1 MEVINMGNVLKFVE
15 EVKGMLDNSETEDGV
30 AKQYSG
36 IVDKDIASGKYN
48 AWKNY
53 VHNMDRSAKQ
63 VIGAFMLSVC
73 NYFKQSE
80 GYETISCIGNTA
92 DVKAKLEALSEFVGY
107 AEIIRGVQHEGDNF
121 SPVIFTMAENL
132 NDKIPK
138 AIIDFNTFSLEE
150 VQSACSHMYTNT
162 DNFKRNAPVKKLAFF
177 ILLKMHRNLRDG
189 VEMSDIKVIE
199 SVFKDEG
206 ILDADDYLF
215 G

>member
-1 MEVINMGNVLKFVE
+1 MDIDLKFVE
-15 EVKGMLDNSETEDGV
+15 EVKGMLDNSETGDGV

-36 IVDKDIASGKYN
+36 IVDKDIASGKYRD
-48 AWKNY
+48 WKNY
-53 VHNMDRSAKQ
+53 IHNMDKSVKQ

-73 NYFKQSE
+73 NYYWQSK
-80 GYETISCIGNTA
+80 GYETISCIGDTA
-92 DVKAKLEALSEFVGY
+92 DVKAKLEALSEFAGY
-107 AEIIRGVQHEGDNF
+107 EEIVKGVQHEGDNF

-132 NDKIPK
+132 SDVIPEV
-138 AIIDFNTFSLEE
+138 IIDFNTFSLED

-162 DNFKRNAPVKKLAFF
+162 DNFRINAPVKKLAFF
-177 ILLKMHRNLRDG
+177 ILLKMHCNQRDG
-189 VEMSDIKVIE
+189 VKMSDTAVIE